1 MPNAQPSP
9 YSDTTTSPRPRTFGL
24 MPQDVDRFAV
34 HLDNG
39 HGTGVPSIATCEK
52 LLLDAAALVSMWIG
66 DVDVLDQEGSLL
78 VMEAAQALAC
88 GKGLSDFSKMLQE
101 FARHRSDT
109 FRAARVRAMA
119 EAAAQSEA
127 QPVAPTPPRGRVLH
141 VVECWGNR
149 DGRIFAGDELLT
161 EQRALLGGLVRELVA
176 RAEDVVGVAGEQRD
190 AIEAPDGACGGADAP
205 RIGEAGVAK
214 RGVVAL
220 RRLLGALAL
229 PAALLLGLGHLDE
242 LVEHLGRDR
251 AGLHVRDGRR
261 HDGDRRRDTDTGSA
275 PARPGA
281 SRERRPAGILL
292 ESELHRSEHV
302 HGRLG
307 KRHVAEDTEHVPLR
321 LDGQETKVFCAAWER
336 AECCSTDG
344 APRYNVTF
352 VTAPEHARRQ
362 WMRPFVAAHAESLS
376 AFYGV
381 AARFLSEAEVWAWA
395 HFAGKTAD
403 LLRLA
408 ADHRAMDRVELEE
421 LAEAAD
427 EPAFALR
434 LGPFALDLFVS
445 RT

>member
-161 EQRALLGGLVRELVA
+161 EQGHVLRVLRDVSLAESSVDVLAPVELALEENASGAPLAAGTRACWRTT
-176 RAEDVVGVAGEQRD
+176 RVGVAATVTIMAATITYVEAGTVPAEVLYKLVEMAKAEQECRRQRKSAEQAPKCHHAALGD
-190 AIEAPDGACGGADAP
+190 ASFTYARCVRSSAGSVWRFYGISLLTGHANNIFGAGDQLADEAP
-205 RIGEAGVAK
+205 E
-214 RGVVAL
+214 
-220 RRLLGALAL
+220 
-229 PAALLLGLGHLDE
+229 E
-242 LVEHLGRDR
+242 R
-251 AGLHVRDGRR
+251 A
-261 HDGDRRRDTDTGSA
+261 
-275 PARPGA
+275 
-281 SRERRPAGILL
+281 
-292 ESELHRSEHV
+292 
-302 HGRLG
+302 
-307 KRHVAEDTEHVPLR
+307 LR

-434 LGPFALDLFVS
+434 LGPFALDLFVT